1 MPDCEMSLSGYH
13 LYRCDHSRS
22 GGGIGVYVAE
32 YLSCITLSR
41 SPGVFSHGP
50 KYPWLSI
57 SSFNSSIACFALGCF
72 YCLPKLPAS
81 SVDALCASI
90 EAMLVSHKQVVM
102 W

>member
-1 MPDCEMSLSGYH
+1 MPDCEVSLSGYH
-13 LYRCDHSRS
+13 LYRCDRSRS

-32 YLSCITLSR
+32 YLSCTTLSR
-41 SPGVFSHGP
+41 SSGVFSHDLE
-50 KYPWLSI
+50 YLWLSI
-57 SSFNSSIACFALGCF
+57 RSFNSSIARFVLGCF
-72 YCLPKLPAS
+72 YCLPNLPAS